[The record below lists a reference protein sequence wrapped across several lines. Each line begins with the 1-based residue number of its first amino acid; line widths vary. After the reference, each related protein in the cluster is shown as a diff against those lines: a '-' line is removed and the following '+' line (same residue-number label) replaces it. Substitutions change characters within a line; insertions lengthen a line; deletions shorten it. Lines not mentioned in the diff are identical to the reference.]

1 LPERGARIARREE
14 RSQNHPSRFV
24 HVMLFSRALIFVAAL
39 IAVAPLAH
47 AQSTDPVDSA
57 RIQFGPVGLT
67 PSIALTDLGIDTN
80 VFNQVDDPKR
90 DFTFTVAPQLNTWFR
105 AGRSRTEI
113 VTRTDFVYFHE
124 YASERSADVAVN
136 GRFSINGNRVTP
148 WLTGGYRTGR
158 QRVGYEVDAR
168 ARRETRETGAGLDLR
183 VGAKTTVV
191 LSARRVDY
199 DFDTGEMFLGSS
211 LEETLERRTDAAA
224 VEYRQALTV
233 LTTLA
238 LSVEA
243 ARDRFDLS
251 PARDTDSAKAEI
263 GFDLSEHALIAGRGR
278 IGYRI
283 FENRSGL
290 FREYRGVVTS
300 VEVGST
306 IKGRTRVDVSAERDV
321 NYSFEVE
328 TPYYVLTGA
337 TLTVTPRLTERW
349 DVLARAGL
357 QRLAY
362 RSVETSTAGRTDH
375 VELIGIGAG
384 YRLAG
389 GVRFGVNFDRQ
400 RRTSPAE
407 QRTFDGY
414 SFGTSVTYGR

>member
-1 LPERGARIARREE
+1 MLPARTL
-14 RSQNHPSRFV
+14 FV
-24 HVMLFSRALIFVAAL
+24 LSAL
-39 IAVAPLAH
+39 IAVAPVAR
-47 AQSTDPVDSA
+47 AQSADPVDSA

-105 AGRSRTEI
+105 AGRSRTEV

-124 YASERSADVAVN
+124 YASERSADVAVT
-136 GRFSINGNRVTP
+136 GRFSVNGNRVTP
-148 WLTGGYRTGR
+148 WLAGGYRTGR

-168 ARRETRETGAGLDLR
+168 ARRETRETGAGVDLR

-199 DFDTGEMFLGSS
+199 DFETGEMFLGSS

-238 LSVEA
+238 MSVEA

-251 PARDTDSAKAEI
+251 PARDTDSAKAEV
-263 GFDLSEHALIAGRGR
+263 GFDLAEHALIAGRAR
-278 IGYRI
+278 VGYRI

-290 FREYRGVVTS
+290 FREYRGFVTS
-300 VEVGST
+300 VGVGST
-306 IKGRTRVDVSAERDV
+306 IKGRTRLEVAAERDV

-328 TPYYVLTGA
+328 APYYVLTGA

-349 DVLARAGL
+349 DVVGRAGL

-362 RSVETSTAGRTDH
+362 RSVENSTAGRTDR

-384 YRLAG
+384 YRLAS

-400 RRTSPAE
+400 RRTSLAE
-407 QRTFDGY
+407 LRTFEGY
-414 SFGTSVTYGR
+414 SLGTSVTYGR

>member
-1 LPERGARIARREE
+1 MFL
-14 RSQNHPSRFV
+14 
-24 HVMLFSRALIFVAAL
+24 SRALLVLTAL
-39 IAVAPLAH
+39 LAVVPPTR
-47 AQSTDPVDSA
+47 AQSADPVDSA

-67 PSIALTDLGIDTN
+67 PSIALTDLGVDTN
-80 VFNQVDDPKR
+80 VFNQVEDPKR

-124 YASERSADVAVN
+124 YASERSADIAVN

-148 WLTGGYRTGR
+148 WLAGGYRTGR

-183 VGAKTTVV
+183 VGAKTTIVV
-191 LSARRVDY
+191 SARRIDY
-199 DFDTGEMFLGSS
+199 DFEAGEMFLGSS

-238 LSVEA
+238 MSVEA
-243 ARDRFDLS
+243 ARDRFDVS
-251 PARDTDSAKAEI
+251 PARDTDSVKAEI

-283 FENRSGL
+283 FDNRSGL
-290 FREYRGVVTS
+290 FRDYRGLVTS
-300 VEVGST
+300 VGAAST
-306 IKGRTRVDVSAERDV
+306 IKGRTRVDVAAERDV

-328 TPYYVLTGA
+328 SPYYVLTGA

-362 RSVETSTAGRTDH
+362 RSAQDSAAGRIDH

-407 QRTFDGY
+407 LRTFEGY

>member
-1 LPERGARIARREE
+1 MLL
-14 RSQNHPSRFV
+14 SRT
-24 HVMLFSRALIFVAAL
+24 LFFLAAL
-39 IAVAPLAH
+39 GAVAPMAR

-57 RIQFGPVGLT
+57 RIQFGPFGLT

-105 AGRSRTEI
+105 AGRSRTEV

-124 YASERSADVAVN
+124 YTSERSADIAVN
-136 GRFSINGNRVTP
+136 GKFSVNGNRVTP
-148 WLTGGYRTGR
+148 WFTGGYRTGR

-183 VGAKTTVV
+183 LGAKTSVV

-199 DFDTGEMFLGSS
+199 DFETGEMFLGSS
-211 LEETLERRTDAAA
+211 LEETLERRTEAAA
-224 VEYRQALTV
+224 VEYRQAITV

-238 LSVEA
+238 MSVEA

-263 GFDLSEHALIAGRGR
+263 GFDLAEHALIAGRGR

-290 FREYRGVVTS
+290 FREYRGLVTS
-300 VEVGST
+300 VGVGTT
-306 IKGRTRVDVSAERDV
+306 IKGRTRVDVAAERDV
-321 NYSFEVE
+321 NYSFEVDA
-328 TPYYVLTGA
+328 PYYVLTGG

-349 DVLARAGL
+349 DVVGRAGL

-362 RSVETSTAGRTDH
+362 RSALNSTAGRIDN

-384 YRLAG
+384 YRLAS

-407 QRTFDGY
+407 LRTLHGY
-414 SFGTSVTYGR
+414 SLGTSVTYGR